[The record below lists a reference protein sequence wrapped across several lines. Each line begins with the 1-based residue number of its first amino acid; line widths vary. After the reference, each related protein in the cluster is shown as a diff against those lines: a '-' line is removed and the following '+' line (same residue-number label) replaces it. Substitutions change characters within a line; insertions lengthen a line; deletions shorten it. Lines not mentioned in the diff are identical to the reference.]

1 MNKGF
6 LKALFSKVTGHQTA
20 LKLSFKKEEKRRE
33 QEKEFLNQKYFINSK
48 TQDVNNP
55 FYNRIVPAKENGVC

>member
-1 MNKGF
+1 M
-6 LKALFSKVTGHQTA
+6 VI
-20 LKLSFKKEEKRRE
+20 KLLRPISFKKEEKRRE